1 MTATDILGGQRVL
14 DAQRSN
20 AAEDL
25 APAPTSCTSIS
36 TRSSSAREQ
45 TSQDQ
50 TLTDAPTSLVL
61 APDLAPAT
69 AFADTKPVPLARTN
83 TPNGQPPSDTQLPD
97 PVGGQA
103 SRGRIAR
110 DAHGVDASAPDGGS
124 PPAIPIPTP
133 SGRSSGGS
141 LSDPILTFL
150 ADVLDDLENTR
161 KANKNRLDQLT
172 RNTPD
177 EDGIQRGLGLDPEHP
192 EVARMRDIVEGIAEQ
207 EHKSIKNLEKRMRAH
222 PLGPWQKAHKGV
234 GEKQLARLLAA
245 IGDPYWNSR
254 DNRPRRVSEL
264 WSYAGYSVK
273 RLPAGQSS
281 LDIHGS
287 VAGGSKPRT
296 DQASVDVQNAC
307 VGPDQA
313 SHPGHV
319 PSDTQEL
326 SAGVAVRRQ
335 KGTKANWST
344 DAKTR
349 AYLIAESCLKQRT
362 SPYRTVYDQ
371 RKTATEGRTHAAPCA
386 PCGKKNNPAPAGTP
400 WKDGHRHTDA
410 LRITAK
416 TLLRDLWLE
425 ARQLHGED
433 TQ

>member
-25 APAPTSCTSIS
+25 APAPTSHDTTHRHCA
-36 TRSSSAREQ
+36 SAREQ
-45 TSQDQ
+45 NSQDQ
-50 TLTDAPTSLVL
+50 AFLDAHLTRVL
-61 APDLAPAT
+61 APDPAPAT

-83 TPNGQPPSDTQLPD
+83 IPNGHGDTDTQKSSA
-97 PVGGQA
+97 VGGQA
-103 SRGRIAR
+103 DRGQPQFDTHA
-110 DAHGVDASAPDGGS
+110 ADASAPDGGS
-124 PPAIPIPTP
+124 PPATRVTTP
-133 SGRSSGGS
+133 SYPSPGGS

-150 ADVLDDLENTR
+150 ADVLDDLEATR
-161 KANKNRLDQLT
+161 KANENRLRQLT

-177 EDGIQRGLGLDPEHP
+177 EDGIQRGLGLDPNHP
-192 EVARMRDIVEGIAEQ
+192 QVALMRDIVDGITEQ
-207 EHKSIKNLEKRMRAH
+207 ETKAIKNLERRMRAH

-254 DNRPRRVSEL
+254 NNRPRRVSEL

-273 RLPAGQSS
+273 RLPTDQE
-281 LDIHGS
+281 LRDTQDRS
-287 VAGGSKPRT
+287 VGGSKPRT
-296 DQASVDVQNAC
+296 DHAWIDTQGQG

-313 SHPGHV
+313 SHPGQIRLDAQN
-319 PSDTQEL
+319 SD
-326 SAGVAVRRQ
+326 AGVAVRRQ

-362 SPYRTVYDQ
+362 SPYRAVYDQ
-371 RKTATEGRTHAAPCA
+371 RKAATEGRTHAAPCA
-386 PCGKKNNPAPAGTP
+386 PCGKKSNPAPVGTP

-416 TLLRDLWLE
+416 NLLKDLWLE
-425 ARQLHGED
+425 ARRLHGD
-433 TQ
+433 AP